1 VIDEVG
7 IQAENLPSADPV
19 TIRKEFADKKI
30 KT

>member
-1 VIDEVG
+1 VG

-19 TIRKEFADKKI
+19 TIRKEFADKKL